1 MAMYCKNCGT
11 SQPEDSRFC
20 SVCGTATGVVPTPP
34 PPTYG
39 PPRPLVRS
47 REGRQVAGVCLGF
60 ARAYGWDVLLVRI
73 LMIVGG
79 ILIFP
84 IPEIAYV
91 VAWLVMPEE
100 PLSLPVAAN
109 YPPQG
114 TVL

>member
-11 SQPEDSRFC
+11 SLPDDCRFC
-20 SVCGTATGVVPTPP
+20 SSCGTATGVVPPAPP
-34 PPTYG
+34 QAYG
-39 PPRPLVRS
+39 PPRPLIRP
-47 REGRQVAGVCLGF
+47 RDGRQVAGVCAGF

-73 LMIVGG
+73 LMVVGG

-91 VAWLVMPEE
+91 VAWLIMPEE
-100 PLSLPVAAN
+100 QLSLPTPTA

-114 TVL
+114 NV

>member
-1 MAMYCKNCGT
+1 MAMFCKNCGT
-11 SQPEDSRFC
+11 SLPDDCRFC
-20 SVCGTATGVVPTPP
+20 SACGTATGVVLSPP
-34 PPTYG
+34 PPMYG
-39 PPRPLVRS
+39 PPRPLLRP

-73 LMIVGG
+73 LMVVGG

-100 PLSLPVAAN
+100 TLALPTATT

-114 TVL
+114 NV